1 MRKHMPNAVV
11 GGGDSGGSESGR
23 PVRCLPALP
32 CIMVSVVLV
41 PVEFSVEDQ
50 GWTMPSEPVQGNVFS
65 RQSRA
70 SAFRNRVPLIAG
82 VVDYRD
88 CQDQQGKFF
97 SRPRP
102 ADMILER

>member
-1 MRKHMPNAVV
+1 MEDREAKGRCPASQFKATFFEAVA
-11 GGGDSGGSESGR
+11 GAR
-23 PVRCLPALP
+23 
-32 CIMVSVVLV
+32 
-41 PVEFSVEDQ
+41 
-50 GWTMPSEPVQGNVFS
+50 
-65 RQSRA
+65 
-70 SAFRNRVPLIAG
+70 AFRNRVPLIAG